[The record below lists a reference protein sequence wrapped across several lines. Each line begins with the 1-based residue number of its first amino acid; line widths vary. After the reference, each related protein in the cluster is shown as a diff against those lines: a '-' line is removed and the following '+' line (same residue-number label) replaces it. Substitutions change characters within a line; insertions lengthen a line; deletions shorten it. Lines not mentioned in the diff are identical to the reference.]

1 MKKIKNYLT
10 FLREAQETSETP
22 VPGEEVVAD
31 ESRGGAVI
39 VEFGAGKHQLDTTT
53 RNSVVDYIKNNIQRW
68 QNWKEIMRLY
78 SENRGSKK
86 RPIQPLFTIHV
97 GTSWE
102 GTDEINAEL
111 ARQRRSYMEK
121 IIIDAVKK
129 ACEWNIV
136 TPPSDLIQQLITPQS
151 SYSRSGVLDTYGGNF
166 DPKKTPKD
174 HWNRIGMINV
184 NMAVV
189 KGLTPDE
196 ISRVGAEM
204 RSGENM
210 IPDDLNKIVNQL
222 CRCETYSDLQDLN
235 RNLQDKGGLEEF
247 LNSTVGF
254 RPYPGLNTRKTE
266 RQKAIGCINKAADK
280 QIASEFQNK
289 IVIRPKL

>member
-10 FLREAQETSETP
+10 FLREAQETSEAP

-31 ESRGGAVI
+31 ESRGGGVI

-53 RNSVVDYIKNNIQRW
+53 RNFVVDSIKNNIQRW
-68 QNWKEIMRLY
+68 QNWREIMRLY

-86 RPIQPLFTIHV
+86 RPMQPLFTIHV

-102 GTDEINAEL
+102 GTDEINADL
-111 ARQRRSYMEK
+111 ARQRRTYMEK
-121 IIIDAVKK
+121 IVIDAVKE
-129 ACEWNIV
+129 ACEWDIV
-136 TPPSDLIQQLITPQS
+136 TPPADLIQQLITPQS
-151 SYSRSGVLDTYGGNF
+151 SYKRSGVVDTYGGNF

-174 HWNRIGMINV
+174 SWSRIGMIDV
-184 NMAVV
+184 NAAVV
-189 KGLTPDE
+189 KGLTPDV

-222 CRCETYSDLQDLN
+222 CQCETYSDLQDLN
-235 RNLQDKGGLEEF
+235 KNLQDKGGLEEF

-254 RPYPGLNTRKTE
+254 SAYPLLNTRKTE
-266 RQKAIGCINKAADK
+266 RQKAIECINKAADK

>member
-10 FLREAQETSETP
+10 FLREAQETSEAP

-31 ESRGGAVI
+31 ESRGGGVI

-53 RNSVVDYIKNNIQRW
+53 RNFVVDSIKNNIQRW
-68 QNWKEIMRLY
+68 QNWREIMRLY

-86 RPIQPLFTIHV
+86 RPMQPLFTIHV

-102 GTDEINAEL
+102 GTDEINADL
-111 ARQRRSYMEK
+111 ARQRRTYMEK
-121 IIIDAVKK
+121 IVIDAVKE
-129 ACEWNIV
+129 ACEWDIV
-136 TPPSDLIQQLITPQS
+136 TPPADLIQQLITPQS
-151 SYSRSGVLDTYGGNF
+151 SYKRSGVVDTYGGNF

-174 HWNRIGMINV
+174 SWSRIGMIDV
-184 NMAVV
+184 NKAVV
-189 KGLTPDE
+189 KGLTPDV

-222 CRCETYSDLQDLN
+222 CQCETYSDLQDLN
-235 RNLQDKGGLEEF
+235 KNLQDKGGLEEF

-254 RPYPGLNTRKTE
+254 SAYLTLNTRKTE
-266 RQKAIGCINKAADK
+266 RQKAIECINKAADK

>member
-10 FLREAQETSETP
+10 FLREAQETSEAP
-22 VPGEEVVAD
+22 VPGEEVVTD
-31 ESRGGAVI
+31 EWGGGGVI
-39 VEFGAGKHQLDTTT
+39 VEFGAGKHQLDTAS
-53 RNSVVDYIKNNIQRW
+53 RNSVVDIIKNIIQRW
-68 QNWKEIMRLY
+68 QNWREIMRLY

-121 IIIDAVKK
+121 IVIDAVKE
-129 ACEWNIV
+129 ACEWDIV
-136 TPPSDLIQQLITPQS
+136 IPPSDLIQQLITPQS
-151 SYSRSGVLDTYGGNF
+151 SYSRSRVVDTYGGNF
-166 DPKKTPKD
+166 DPKKTQKD
-174 HWNRIGMINV
+174 SWNRIGMINV
-184 NMAVV
+184 NRAVV
-189 KGLTPDE
+189 KGLTPNE

-235 RNLQDKGGLEEF
+235 RNLQDKSGLEEF

-254 RPYPGLNTRKTE
+254 SAYPFLNTRKTE
-266 RQKAIGCINKAADK
+266 RQKAIDCINKAAGK

>member
-10 FLREAQETSETP
+10 FLREAQETSEAP

-31 ESRGGAVI
+31 ESRGGGVI

-53 RNSVVDYIKNNIQRW
+53 RNFVVDSIKNNIQRW
-68 QNWKEIMRLY
+68 QNWREIMRLY

-86 RPIQPLFTIHV
+86 RPMQPLFTIHV

-102 GTDEINAEL
+102 GTDEINADL
-111 ARQRRSYMEK
+111 ARQRRTYMEK
-121 IIIDAVKK
+121 IVIDAVKE
-129 ACEWNIV
+129 ACEWDIV
-136 TPPSDLIQQLITPQS
+136 TPPADLIQQLITPQS
-151 SYSRSGVLDTYGGNF
+151 SYKRSGVVDTYGGNF
-166 DPKKTPKD
+166 DPKKTQKD
-174 HWNRIGMINV
+174 SWNRIGMINV
-184 NMAVV
+184 NAAVV
-189 KGLTPDE
+189 KGLTPDV

-222 CRCETYSDLQDLN
+222 CQCETYSDLQDLN
-235 RNLQDKGGLEEF
+235 KNLQDKGGLEEF

-254 RPYPGLNTRKTE
+254 SAYPLLNTRKTE
-266 RQKAIGCINKAADK
+266 RQKAIDCINKAADK

>member
-10 FLREAQETSETP
+10 FLREAQETSEAP

-31 ESRGGAVI
+31 ESRGGGVI

-53 RNSVVDYIKNNIQRW
+53 RNFVVDSIKNNIQRW
-68 QNWKEIMRLY
+68 QNWREIMRLY

-86 RPIQPLFTIHV
+86 RPMQPLFTIHV

-102 GTDEINAEL
+102 GTDEINADL
-111 ARQRRSYMEK
+111 ARQRRTYMEK
-121 IIIDAVKK
+121 IVIDAVKE
-129 ACEWNIV
+129 ACEWDIV
-136 TPPSDLIQQLITPQS
+136 TPPADLIQQLITPQS
-151 SYSRSGVLDTYGGNF
+151 SYKRSGVVDTYGGNF

-174 HWNRIGMINV
+174 SWSRIGMIDV
-184 NMAVV
+184 NAAVV
-189 KGLTPDE
+189 KGLTPDV

-222 CRCETYSDLQDLN
+222 CQCETYSDLQDLN
-235 RNLQDKGGLEEF
+235 KNLQDKGGLEEF

-254 RPYPGLNTRKTE
+254 SAYPLLNTRKTE
-266 RQKAIGCINKAADK
+266 RQKAIDCINKAADK

>member
-10 FLREAQETSETP
+10 FLREAQETSEAP

-31 ESRGGAVI
+31 ESRGGGVI

-53 RNSVVDYIKNNIQRW
+53 RNFVVDAIKNNIQRW
-68 QNWKEIMRLY
+68 QNWREIMRLY

-86 RPIQPLFTIHV
+86 RPMQPLFTIHV

-102 GTDEINAEL
+102 GTDEINADL
-111 ARQRRSYMEK
+111 ARQRRTYMEK
-121 IIIDAVKK
+121 IVIDAVKE
-129 ACEWNIV
+129 ACEWDIV
-136 TPPSDLIQQLITPQS
+136 TPPADLIQQLITPQS
-151 SYSRSGVLDTYGGNF
+151 SYKRSGVVDTYGGNY
-166 DPKKTPKD
+166 DPKKTQKD
-174 HWNRIGMINV
+174 SWNRIGMIEV
-184 NMAVV
+184 NRAVV

-196 ISRVGAEM
+196 ISKIGAEM

-222 CRCETYSDLQDLN
+222 CQCETYSDLQDLN
-235 RNLQDKGGLEEF
+235 KNLQDKGGLEEF

-254 RPYPGLNTRKTE
+254 SAYPLLNTRKTE
-266 RQKAIGCINKAADK
+266 RQKAIECINKAADK

>member
-10 FLREAQETSETP
+10 FLREAQETSEAP

-31 ESRGGAVI
+31 ESRGGGVI

-53 RNSVVDYIKNNIQRW
+53 RNFVVDSIKNNIQRW
-68 QNWKEIMRLY
+68 QNWREIMRLY

-86 RPIQPLFTIHV
+86 RPMQPLFTIHV

-102 GTDEINAEL
+102 GTDEINADL
-111 ARQRRSYMEK
+111 ARQRRTYMEK
-121 IIIDAVKK
+121 IVIDAVKE
-129 ACEWNIV
+129 ACEWDIV
-136 TPPSDLIQQLITPQS
+136 TPPADLIQQLITPQS
-151 SYSRSGVLDTYGGNF
+151 SYKRSGVVDTYGGNF

-174 HWNRIGMINV
+174 SWSRIGMIDV
-184 NMAVV
+184 NKAVV
-189 KGLTPDE
+189 KGLTPDV

-222 CRCETYSDLQDLN
+222 CQCETYSDLQDLN
-235 RNLQDKGGLEEF
+235 KNLQDKGGLEEF

-254 RPYPGLNTRKTE
+254 SAYPLLNTRKTE
-266 RQKAIGCINKAADK
+266 RQKAIECINKAADK